1 MNTTHAFGTNCG
13 EFTVGYDTKS
23 FHMDCTSGGFVGLA
37 ANVDR
42 WISLGAGA
50 IDARLGEIWG
60 GDWYDGSLDRVMAL
74 PLLAR
79 AIYVADCDGDLDD
92 QAEYCNA

>member
-13 EFTVGYDTKS
+13 EFTIDYNTTR
-23 FHMDCTSGGFVGLA
+23 FYLDCQSGGYMGLA

-42 WISLGAGA
+42 WLSLGAGA
-50 IDARLGEIWG
+50 IDARLGEIWD
-60 GDWYDGSLDRVMAL
+60 GDDDGNVDRAMQL

-79 AIYVADCDGDLDD
+79 AIYVADCDGDLEW
-92 QAEYCNA
+92 QAARCNA